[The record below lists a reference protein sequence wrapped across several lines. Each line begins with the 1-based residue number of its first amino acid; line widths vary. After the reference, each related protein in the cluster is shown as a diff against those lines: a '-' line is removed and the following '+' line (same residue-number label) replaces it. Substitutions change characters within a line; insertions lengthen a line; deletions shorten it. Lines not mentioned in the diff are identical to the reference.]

1 MSPSRRDCVL
11 ALDGSR
17 HELSEAAV
25 PAEEVDQNL
34 PFAKSTS
41 HQSTPLSVCLSAGC
55 FRLADVSLN
64 PTQIPR
70 ILLQPGIMLYG
81 C

>member
-25 PAEEVDQNL
+25 PAEEVDQ
-34 PFAKSTS
+34 KCIC
-41 HQSTPLSVCLSAGC
+41 QV
-55 FRLADVSLN
+55 D
-64 PTQIPR
+64 
-70 ILLQPGIMLYG
+70 
-81 C
+81 